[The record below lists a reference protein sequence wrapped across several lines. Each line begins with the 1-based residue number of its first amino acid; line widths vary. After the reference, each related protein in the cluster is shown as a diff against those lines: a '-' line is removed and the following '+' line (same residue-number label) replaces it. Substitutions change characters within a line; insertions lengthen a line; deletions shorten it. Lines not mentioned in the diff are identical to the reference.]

1 MIEKLVKDVLS
12 VISSKVDGFYLLPES
27 ICDDL
32 VYKFNEI
39 ESEITI
45 ELYIDSNNDID
56 TFFLDGAYV
65 SDEDVLE
72 VSVTM
77 SSSLSEKDKE
87 ELYYELIELIT
98 HEIQH
103 IKQYESGVILPL
115 KQPRRPLKYYTQPHE
130 IDAQIAGFKKR
141 AKLESKPIDEVVRHW
156 FIKYEKIHRLSP
168 KNVDIVMGKL
178 LESV

>member
-1 MIEKLVKDVLS
+1 MIEKLVKDILS
-12 VISSKVDGFYLLPES
+12 VINSKVDGFYLLPES

-45 ELYIDSNNDID
+45 ELYIDSNNDVN

-72 VSVTM
+72 VSVIM
-77 SSSLSEKDKE
+77 NPSLSENYKE
-87 ELYYELIELIT
+87 ELYFELIELIT

-103 IKQYESGVILPL
+103 IKQYENGVILPL
-115 KQPRRPLKYYTQPHE
+115 KQPKQPLKYYTQPHE

-141 AKLESKPIDEVVRHW
+141 AKLESKPINEVVKNW